1 MKSILKFSKLA
12 NTALDS
18 GMRFQQIL
26 ATKSK
31 DRLSEVKFVKDYEK
45 LLNELNSNIEKE
57 LKV

>member
-1 MKSILKFSKLA
+1 MNSILKFSKLA
-12 NTALDS
+12 NAALDA

-26 ATKSK
+26 STKSK